1 MAQWLE
7 ALAALP
13 EDLGYR
19 LKFEM
24 YMKKISKK
32 KEKKEK
38 KVGNIETFLILLN

>member
-1 MAQWLE
+1 VWGGYRELS
-7 ALAALP
+7 
-13 EDLGYR
+13 GYR